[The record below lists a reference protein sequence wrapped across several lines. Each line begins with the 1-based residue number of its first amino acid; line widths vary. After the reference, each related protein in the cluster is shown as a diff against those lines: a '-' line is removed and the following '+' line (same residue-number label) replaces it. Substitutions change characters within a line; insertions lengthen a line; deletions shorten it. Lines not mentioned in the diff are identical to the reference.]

1 VRDTAFAVI
10 DCPLSFRDAV
20 YVRIQ
25 SMQALLDL
33 QRLSLNQ
40 MTTERWDVRAAAEG
54 CARAGLP
61 YIGLWRHKVAEM
73 GLRQSAQLVSDAGLK
88 VSSLCR
94 GGMFPAG
101 SAAERRE
108 RIDDN
113 RRAIDEA
120 AELGTDVLVLVCG
133 PAPDRDL
140 DGARQMVV
148 EAIAELIPY
157 AMERGIR
164 LGIEPL
170 HPMFAADRSVIVTL
184 GEANDMAEH
193 FASPHVGVIVDV
205 YHVWWDPQVYKEI
218 ERARGHILGFH
229 VNDWLAVTPDILKG
243 RGMMGDG
250 KIEIRRLRA
259 AVEAAGYDG
268 PIEVEI
274 FNQSIWDTPGD
285 DVLDLMCERYL
296 HVV

>member
-1 VRDTAFAVI
+1 
-10 DCPLSFRDAV
+10 
-20 YVRIQ
+20 
-25 SMQALLDL
+25 MQALLDL
-33 QRLSLNQ
+33 RRLSLNQ
-40 MTTERWDVRAAAEG
+40 MTTERWDVRAAVEG
-54 CARAGLP
+54 CARAGIP
-61 YIGLWRHKVAEM
+61 YIGLWRHKVAET
-73 GLRQSAQLVSDAGLK
+73 GLRRSAQLVRDAGFQ

-101 SAAERRE
+101 SAAERRV

-120 AELGTDVLVLVCG
+120 AELGTNVLVLVCG

-148 EAIAELIPY
+148 EGISELIPY

-184 GEANDMAEH
+184 GQANDIVEDL
-193 FASPHVGVIVDV
+193 ASPQVGVIVDV
-205 YHVWWDPQVYKEI
+205 YHVWWDPHVYKEI
-218 ERARGHILGFH
+218 ERSRGRILGFH
-229 VNDWLAVTPDILKG
+229 VNDWLVVTPDILQG

-259 AVEAAGYDG
+259 AVEASGYDG

-274 FNQSIWDTPGD
+274 FNQSIWDTPGA
-285 DVLDLMCERYL
+285 DVLNVMCERYL
-296 HVV
+296 QFV